1 MRDRYGT
8 QQKTLAMQSPDL
20 ATWKRL
26 EALLDAALDLSPAER
41 EAWLPSVCP
50 EPELQ
55 ARLRTLITQAEAESG
70 PLEALAAR
78 LIADVDETRVVEREV
93 GGSRLESLL
102 GEGGMAVVWRA
113 SREIAG
119 QRREVALKCLRR
131 GLLSPEL
138 RQRFVQEQAILA
150 RLEHP
155 HIATLLDAGV
165 EPDGTPWLAMRLVEG
180 ERIDDWCNA
189 RHLDARGRVRV
200 LLDVAAA
207 VAFAHRNLVVH
218 RDIKPSNVLVDRDGH
233 VRLLD
238 FGIARLTDGSAGEAT
253 RTQHR
258 ALSPQFASPQQFE
271 GLPASTAD
279 DVFGRGAL
287 LYVLLTGQP
296 PRGERDAR
304 VTDTPPSRAARPA
317 ALAAALPESRAMRG
331 DLDAIVLRALA
342 PRVEARYPS
351 VEALMEELDRWLSG
365 RPVRAR
371 GVGWLYRS
379 RRFLARHWLAASLAG
394 AAVLSMSLGT
404 GIALDRARVAE
415 AERARAEAVQEFLLG
430 IFAANQSDASGNFVL
445 SRREIAAEAAHR
457 LTASDALGSELDPAL
472 SLGLARVLHLLDLR
486 DEARERAQAVRDRL
500 GPASARE
507 PLSIQ
512 AAVRLAALA
521 ADARDYA
528 EAEALLRESLAASSA
543 ASASE
548 RFDIAQQLVMP
559 IYYQQRIDEALA
571 HSDEL
576 MRLLDSESALSADQR
591 VGALLDRSVLLRGAG
606 RLDEA
611 RELMART
618 LAESRTAFGPRS
630 PKLVR
635 VLDLKG
641 TIDSRAGFLL
651 DAIRAQE
658 EAIELART
666 TSGSINAGRL
676 GNLARSWLRL
686 GHFEKARDV
695 ARHGVELRGEEYP
708 PGHPLDF
715 LAREPLHRA
724 EAELGDIEGAIDF
737 YRRWNQAEPVDASSV
752 RQARVRI
759 ELAGLLRQTD
769 AVEEAETL
777 LQGALAV
784 PGDIFPARSVRA
796 AAATQL
802 GCLRLGAGLHAA
814 AAEAFARARSELDPL
829 RLEVDE
835 RLLLAECEAGLQVRE
850 GAVQPAAE
858 RLQALDAEL
867 APRLGEDSP
876 RRARLQLLQAD
887 LLRRLGRTTDAAM
900 LRESAQSV
908 LSRHGLAVPEFKDAG
923 QDIGAAFDR
932 A

>member
-1 MRDRYGT
+1 
-8 QQKTLAMQSPDL
+8 MQRPDL
-20 ATWKRL
+20 ATWRRL
-26 EALLDAALDLSPAER
+26 EALLDAALDLPVDAR
-41 EAWLPSVCP
+41 EAWLRAECP
-50 EPELQ
+50 EPALQ
-55 ARLRTLITQAEAESG
+55 VRLRELIAHAEDASG

-78 LIADVDETRVVEREV
+78 LIADVDETRVAGREI
-93 GGSRLESLL
+93 GGYRLQSLL

-138 RQRFVQEQAILA
+138 RQRFLQEQSILA

-180 ERIDDWCNA
+180 ARIDDWCNA
-189 RHLDARGRVRV
+189 RRLDARGRVRV

-218 RDIKPSNVLVDRDGH
+218 RDIKPSNVLVDQEGH

-238 FGIARLTDGSAGEAT
+238 FGIARLTDGSAGDAT
-253 RTQHR
+253 QTLHR
-258 ALSPQFASPQQFE
+258 ALSPQYASPQQFE

-279 DVFGRGAL
+279 DVFGLGAL

-304 VTDTPPSRAARPA
+304 VTDIPPSRASRPA
-317 ALAAALPESRAMRG
+317 ALADVLPEARTLRG
-331 DLDAIVLRALA
+331 DLDAITLRALA
-342 PRVEARYPS
+342 PRPEDRYPS
-351 VEALMEELDRWLSG
+351 VEALVDELERWMAG

-371 GVGWLYRS
+371 GVGWVYRS
-379 RRFLARHWLAASLAG
+379 QRFLLRHWLAASLAS
-394 AAVLSMSLGT
+394 AALLSMGLGT
-404 GIALDRARVAE
+404 WIALDRARVAE

-457 LTASDALGSELDPAL
+457 LSASDALAGKLDPAL

-486 DEARERAQAVRDRL
+486 DEARQRAQAVRDQL
-500 GPASARE
+500 GPARAGQ

-528 EAEALLRESLAASSA
+528 EAEALLREALAASTQ
-543 ASASE
+543 ASVGE

-559 IYYQQRIDEALA
+559 IYYQQRIDEALT

-576 MRLLDSESALSADQR
+576 MRLLDRQTTLGADQR

-611 RELMART
+611 RALVART
-618 LAESRTAFGPRS
+618 LAESRAAFGPHS

-641 TIDSRAGFLL
+641 TIDGRAGFLL

-715 LAREPLHRA
+715 LAREPMHRA
-724 EAELGDIEGAIDF
+724 EAELGDIQGAIAF
-737 YRRWNQAEPVDASSV
+737 YRRWNQAGPVDASSV

-769 AVEEAETL
+769 AVAEAETL
-777 LQGALAV
+777 LHGALSV

-802 GCLRLGAGLHAA
+802 GCLRLGAGQQAA
-814 AAEAFARARSELDPL
+814 AREAFARARSELDPMH
-829 RLEVDE
+829 LEVDE
-835 RLLLAECEAGLQVRE
+835 RLLLAECEAQLLAQSGAAQDAVAQLQV
-850 GAVQPAAE
+850 
-858 RLQALDAEL
+858 LDAEL

-876 RRARLQLLQAD
+876 RRARLQLMRAALLQ
-887 LLRRLGRTTDAAM
+887 RLAGVDAAARDDA
-900 LRESAQSV
+900 LGV
-908 LSRHGLAVPEFKDAG
+908 LARHGLASPDFADPARLP
-923 QDIGAAFDR
+923 GAAFRPAAPDP
-932 A
+932 

>member
-1 MRDRYGT
+1 
-8 QQKTLAMQSPDL
+8 MQPPDL

-26 EALLDAALDLSPAER
+26 EALLDAALDLPAAGR
-41 EAWLPSVCP
+41 EAWMQSACP
-50 EPELQ
+50 EPALQ
-55 ARLRTLITQAEAESG
+55 ARLRALIAEAEAESG

-78 LIADVDETRVVEREV
+78 LIADVDDTRVAGREI
-93 GGSRLESLL
+93 GGYQLESLL

-138 RQRFVQEQAILA
+138 RQRFLQEQSILA

-180 ERIDDWCNA
+180 ARIDDWCNA
-189 RHLDARGRVRV
+189 RHLDARARVRV

-218 RDIKPSNVLVDRDGH
+218 RDIKPSNVLVDREGH

-238 FGIARLTDGSAGEAT
+238 FGIARLTDGSAAEAT
-253 RTQHR
+253 RTLHR
-258 ALSPQFASPQQFE
+258 ALSPQYASPQQFE

-279 DVFGRGAL
+279 DVFGLGAL

-296 PRGERDAR
+296 PRGERDAG

-317 ALAAALPESRAMRG
+317 ALSAALPEPHTLRG
-331 DLDAIVLRALA
+331 DLDAITLRALA
-342 PRVEARYPS
+342 ARVEDRYPS
-351 VEALMEELDRWLSG
+351 VEALMEELERWLSG

-371 GVGWLYRS
+371 GVGWVYRS
-379 RRFLARHWLAASLAG
+379 QRFLLRHWLAASLAS
-394 AAVLSMSLGT
+394 AALLSMGLGT
-404 GIALDRARVAE
+404 WIALDRARVAE

-430 IFAANQSDASGNFVL
+430 IFAANQSDASGSYVI
-445 SRREIAAEAAHR
+445 SRREIAAEAARR
-457 LTASDALGSELDPAL
+457 LAEADAVGGSVDPAL

-486 DEARERAQAVRDRL
+486 EEAQARAQAVRDRL
-500 GPASARE
+500 GPARATE

-528 EAEALLRESLAASSA
+528 GAEALLREALAASDG
-543 ASASE
+543 ASPRE

-571 HSDEL
+571 RSDAL
-576 MRLLDSESALSADQR
+576 MRMLDAEPSLSAEQR

-611 RELMART
+611 RALVRRT
-618 LAESRTAFGPRS
+618 LAESQAAFGPRS

-651 DAIRAQE
+651 DGIRAQE

-686 GHFEKARDV
+686 GHFDKARDV
-695 ARHGVELRGEEYP
+695 ARHGVELRSEEYP
-708 PGHPLDF
+708 SGHPQDF

-724 EAELGDIEGAIDF
+724 EAELGDVAGAIDF
-737 YRRWNQAEPVDASSV
+737 YRRWLEAQPMDAGSV
-752 RQARVRI
+752 RQTRLRV
-759 ELAGLLRQTD
+759 ELAGLLRQ
-769 AVEEAETL
+769 AGQAAEAEVL
-777 LQGALAV
+777 LQAALAL
-784 PGDIFPARSVRA
+784 PGAIFPARAVRA
-796 AAATQL
+796 AAAAQL
-802 GCLRLGAGLHAA
+802 GCLQLGAGQG
-814 AAEAFARARSELDPL
+814 EAARAAFVRVRTELDPL
-829 RLEVDE
+829 QMEVDE
-835 RLLLAECEAGLQVRE
+835 LLLLAECEAQLLARE
-850 GAVQPAAE
+850 GALQQAVDG
-858 RLQALDAEL
+858 LQALDDEL
-867 APRLGEDSP
+867 SPRLGEDSP
-876 RRARLQLLQAD
+876 RRARLQLLQAA
-887 LLRRLGRTTDAAM
+887 LLQRLGRAAAAAE
-900 LRESAQSV
+900 LSEPAQAV
-908 LSRHGLAVPEFKDAG
+908 LARHGVVTPEPGDPTRVP
-923 QDIGAAFDR
+923 GAAFRR
-932 A
+932 APAPG

>member
-1 MRDRYGT
+1 
-8 QQKTLAMQSPDL
+8 MQRPDL

-26 EALLDAALDLSPAER
+26 ETLLDAALDLSAAER
-41 EAWLPSVCP
+41 EAWLSSACP

-55 ARLRTLITQAEAESG
+55 TRLRTLIAQAEAESG

-78 LIADVDETRVVEREV
+78 LIADVDDTRGAGRAI
-93 GGSRLESLL
+93 GSYQLESLL

-113 SREIAG
+113 SRKIAG

-138 RQRFVQEQAILA
+138 RQRFLQEQAILA

-189 RHLDARGRVRV
+189 RHLDARARVRV

-238 FGIARLTDGSAGEAT
+238 FGIARLTDGSAADTT
-253 RTQHR
+253 RTLHR
-258 ALSPQFASPQQFE
+258 ALSPQYASPQQFE

-279 DVFGRGAL
+279 DAFGLGAL

-296 PRGERDAR
+296 PRGERDAV
-304 VTDTPPSRAARPA
+304 VTDIPPSRAARPA
-317 ALAAALPESRAMRG
+317 ALAAVLPETRTLRG

-342 PRVEARYPS
+342 PRVEDRYPS

-379 RRFLARHWLAASLAG
+379 RRFLARHWLAASLA
-394 AAVLSMSLGT
+394 AAALLSMSLGT
-404 GIALDRARVAE
+404 WFALDRARVAE

-430 IFAANQSDASGNFVL
+430 IFEANQSDASGNYVI

-457 LTASDALGSELDPAL
+457 LSASDALAGKLDPAL

-486 DEARERAQAVRDRL
+486 DEAQARAQAVRDQL
-500 GPASARE
+500 GPARSGE
-507 PLSIQ
+507 PLSIR

-528 EAEALLRESLAASSA
+528 EAEALLREALAASRQ
-543 ASASE
+543 ASTRE

-576 MRLLDSESALSADQR
+576 MRLLDSEAALSVDQR

-611 RELMART
+611 RALVART
-618 LAESRTAFGPRS
+618 LAESQAAFGPRS

-651 DAIRAQE
+651 DGIRAQE
-658 EAIELART
+658 EAIALART

-695 ARHGVELRGEEYP
+695 ARHGVELRGEEFP

-724 EAELGDIEGAIDF
+724 EAELGDLDGGIAF
-737 YRRWNQAEPVDASSV
+737 YRRWLAAGPEDSGSV
-752 RQARVRI
+752 RQTRLRV
-759 ELAGLLRQTD
+759 ELAGLLRQ
-769 AVEEAETL
+769 AGEVAEAEAL
-777 LQGALAV
+777 LQAALDLPGA
-784 PGDIFPARSVRA
+784 IFPARGVRA
-796 AAATQL
+796 AAAAQL
-802 GCLRLGAGLHAA
+802 GCLRLGAGQGEAA
-814 AAEAFARARSELDPL
+814 RAAFARVRAELDPL
-829 RLEVDE
+829 QMEVDE
-835 RLLLAECEAGLQVRE
+835 LLLLAECEALMQARE
-850 GAVQPAAE
+850 GA
-858 RLQALDAEL
+858 LQVASDSLQTLDAEL

-876 RRARLQLLQAD
+876 RRARLQLLQAA
-887 LLRRLGRTTDAAM
+887 LLQRLGRAAAAAD
-900 LRESAQSV
+900 LAEPAQAV
-908 LSRHGLAVPEFKDAG
+908 LERHGLAIPEPGDPSRVP
-923 QDIGAAFDR
+923 GAAFRR
-932 A
+932 ALAPD

>member
-1 MRDRYGT
+1 
-8 QQKTLAMQSPDL
+8 MQRPDL

-26 EALLDAALDLSPAER
+26 ETLLDAALDLPAAQR
-41 EAWLPSVCP
+41 EAWLQSACP

-55 ARLRTLITQAEAESG
+55 VRLRALIAQAEAEAEAG

-78 LIADVDETRVVEREV
+78 LVADVDETRLLGREI
-93 GGSRLESLL
+93 GGYRLESLL

-138 RQRFVQEQAILA
+138 RQRFLQEQAILA

-165 EPDGTPWLAMRLVEG
+165 EADGTPWLAMRLVEG
-180 ERIDDWCNA
+180 ARIDDWCNA

-200 LLDVAAA
+200 LLDVAEA

-218 RDIKPSNVLVDRDGH
+218 RDIKPSNVLVDQAGH

-238 FGIARLTDGSAGEAT
+238 FGIARLTDGSAAEAT

-258 ALSPQFASPQQFE
+258 ALSPQYASPQQFE

-279 DVFGRGAL
+279 DVFGLGAL
-287 LYVLLTGQP
+287 LYALLAGLP
-296 PRGERDAR
+296 PRGERDDR
-304 VTDTPPSRAARPA
+304 VTDIAPSRAPRPA
-317 ALAAALPESRAMRG
+317 ALAAALPDPRTMRG
-331 DLDAIVLRALA
+331 DLDAITLRALA
-342 PRVEARYPS
+342 PRPEARYPS
-351 VEALMEELDRWLSG
+351 VEALVEELERWLSG

-379 RRFLARHWLAASLAG
+379 RRFLLRHWLAASLAG
-394 AAVLSMSLGT
+394 AALLSMTLGT
-404 GIALDRARVAE
+404 WIALDRARVAE
-415 AERARAEAVQEFLLG
+415 AERARAEAVQDFLLG
-430 IFAANQSDASGNFVL
+430 IFAANQSDASGNYVI

-457 LTASDALGSELDPAL
+457 LSASEALAGKLDPAL

-486 DEARERAQAVRDRL
+486 DEAQARAQAVRDQL
-500 GPASARE
+500 GPARGGE

-528 EAEALLRESLAASSA
+528 EAEALLREALAASDA
-543 ASASE
+543 ASPEE

-571 HSDEL
+571 HSDAL
-576 MRLLDSESALSADQR
+576 MRMLDDEPSLSIEQR

-611 RELMART
+611 RALARRS
-618 LAESRTAFGPRS
+618 LAESQAAFGTRS

-651 DAIRAQE
+651 DGIRAQE

-695 ARHGVELRGEEYP
+695 ARHGVELRREEYP
-708 PGHPLDF
+708 SGHPQDF

-724 EAELGDIEGAIDF
+724 EAELGDVAGAIDF
-737 YRRWNQAEPVDASSV
+737 YRRWLEAQPMDAGSV
-752 RQARVRI
+752 RQARLRV
-759 ELAGLLRQTD
+759 ELAGLLRQ
-769 AVEEAETL
+769 AGQAAEAEAL
-777 LQGALAV
+777 LQAALAL
-784 PGDIFPARSVRA
+784 PGAIFPARAVRA
-796 AAATQL
+796 AAAAQL
-802 GCLRLGAGLHAA
+802 GCLQLGAGQGEAA
-814 AAEAFARARSELDPL
+814 RAAFARVRTELDPL
-829 RLEVDE
+829 QMEVDE
-835 RLLLAECEAGLQVRE
+835 LLLLAECEAQLQARG
-850 GAVQPAAE
+850 GAPQQAME

-876 RRARLQLLQAD
+876 RRARLQLLQAV
-887 LLRRLGRTTDAAM
+887 LLQQLGRATDAVD
-900 LRESAQSV
+900 LREAAQAV
-908 LSRHGLAVPEFKDAG
+908 FARHGLAAPDFEDPG
-923 QDIGAAFDR
+923 ERPGAAFRRASDR
-932 A
+932 G